1 MEQDSYLKRLG
12 ERAKELRLS
21 KGLTQLEVA
30 DKFGSAE
37 STISRLEKGKYNPT
51 YMWLVKFCKALEIEM
66 KELF

>member
-1 MEQDSYLKRLG
+1 MEQDLLKQFG
-12 ERAKELRLS
+12 ERAKKVRLS
-21 KGLTQLEVA
+21 KGLTQLELA

-51 YMWLVKFCKALEIEM
+51 YLWLKKFCEALDIDI

>member
-1 MEQDSYLKRLG
+1 MEQDSHLKRLG

-21 KGLTQLEVA
+21 KNLTQLEVA

-51 YMWLVKFCKALEIEM
+51 YLWLVKFCEALEIDI

>member
-1 MEQDSYLKRLG
+1 MEQDSLKRLG

-37 STISRLEKGKYNPT
+37 STISRLEKGKYNPS
-51 YMWLVKFCKALEIEM
+51 YLWLTKFCKALEIDL

>member
-1 MEQDSYLKRLG
+1 MEQDSHLKQLG

-21 KGLTQLEVA
+21 KGMTQLELA

-51 YMWLVKFCKALEIEM
+51 YFWLIKFCKALEIDM
-66 KELF
+66 KELV